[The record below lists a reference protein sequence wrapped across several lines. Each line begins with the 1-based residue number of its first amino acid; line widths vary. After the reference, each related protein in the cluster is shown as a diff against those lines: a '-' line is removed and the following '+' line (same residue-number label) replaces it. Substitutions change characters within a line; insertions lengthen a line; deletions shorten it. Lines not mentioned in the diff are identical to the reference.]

1 MTAFPSVGSFP
12 DGDRIGAMPK
22 LKSKSSVKK
31 RFSTTGSG
39 KLRRNFAGKRHFMR
53 RRTKR
58 FLRTTRG
65 TTGVSPADGKMI
77 RRLLAGG

>member
-1 MTAFPSVGSFP
+1 
-12 DGDRIGAMPK
+12 MPK

-31 RFSTTGSG
+31 RFRTTGSG
-39 KLRRNFAGKRHFMR
+39 KLRRNYAGKRHFMR

-65 TTGVSPADGKMI
+65 TAAVSQADVKMI

>member
-1 MTAFPSVGSFP
+1 
-12 DGDRIGAMPK
+12 MPK

-31 RFSTTGSG
+31 RFSTTASG
-39 KLRRNFAGKRHFMR
+39 KLRRNHAGKRHFMR

-58 FLRTTRG
+58 FLRSTRG
-65 TTGVSPADGKMI
+65 TTVVAPADTKMI

>member
-1 MTAFPSVGSFP
+1 MTAFPLTGEVP
-12 DGDRIGAMPK
+12 DGDRIGPMPK

-65 TTGVSPADGKMI
+65 TTEVSPADGKMI

>member
-1 MTAFPSVGSFP
+1 
-12 DGDRIGAMPK
+12 MPK

-53 RRTKR
+53 RRTRR

-65 TTGVSPADGKMI
+65 TTTVSPADGKMI
-77 RRLLAGG
+77 RRLLAGS